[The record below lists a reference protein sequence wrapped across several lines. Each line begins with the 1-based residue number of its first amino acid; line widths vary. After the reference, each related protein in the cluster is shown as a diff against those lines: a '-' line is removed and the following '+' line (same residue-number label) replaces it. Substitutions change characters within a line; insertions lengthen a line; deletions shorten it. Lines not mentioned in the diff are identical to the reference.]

1 LQYRPPRRALT
12 WTAIACIV
20 GATVAAAAILAA
32 CSMPSAPENGFTG
45 TWRGSMEPGGA
56 IVSTTTTQSDSAVS
70 GTGTISGASVAHVAV
85 SGMSDRPALNLTL
98 ADTAGELIFSGTYV
112 TADSVVGSVNN
123 GSGFL
128 ITFSLTRQ

>member
-1 LQYRPPRRALT
+1 
-12 WTAIACIV
+12 
-20 GATVAAAAILAA
+20 
-32 CSMPSAPENGFTG
+32 
-45 TWRGSMEPGGA
+45 MEPGGA

-70 GTGTISGASVAHVAV
+70 GTGTISGASVAHVTV
-85 SGMSDRPALNLTL
+85 SGMSDRPTLNLTL

-112 TADSVVGSVNN
+112 TADSVVGSINN